1 MNGNNILEKL
11 FTSRARVKLLSTL
24 VMHPDRSYFMRELA
38 RETGETFSNIRK
50 EIKNLEE
57 LKIITGEQN
66 SRAKYYIINTEHYL
80 YPELKGLVVK
90 TEEAVT
96 SDPPPALSGK
106 SQGIPSEQKGDS
118 LYAASN
124 KPKDILQGTLHQDWR
139 AGLRELKKQITL
151 IADIK
156 KR

>member
-1 MNGNNILEKL
+1 MVLRQIDYSVSPCLCGLSFMGVYMNGNGILQKL

-24 VMHPDRSYFMRELA
+24 VLHPDRSFFMREIA

-66 SRAKYYIINTEHYL
+66 HRAKYYIINTEHYL

-90 TEEAVT
+90 TEESEAVT
-96 SDPPPALSGK
+96 SNKLKDP
-106 SQGIPSEQKGDS
+106 
-118 LYAASN
+118 
-124 KPKDILQGTLHQDWR
+124 
-139 AGLRELKKQITL
+139 
-151 IADIK
+151 
-156 KR
+156 